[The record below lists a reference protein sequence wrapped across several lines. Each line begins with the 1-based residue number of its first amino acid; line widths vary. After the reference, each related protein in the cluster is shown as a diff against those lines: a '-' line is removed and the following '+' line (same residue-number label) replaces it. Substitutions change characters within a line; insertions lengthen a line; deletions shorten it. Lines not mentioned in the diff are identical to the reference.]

1 MKIDV
6 CYDLEDVQP
15 SRLQLQRGE
24 KLQLEVW
31 FHGPNWDK
39 VYDPGLAIKFGAKEA
54 GKYSSSEPI
63 MVYCDTFTLDESG
76 CYKGVLQ
83 LNTTNLLNLIGDEK
97 SVTLDAQFEFSGK
110 DTVYKTKLLRL
121 VVGNDV
127 IKGDEGVPVPAP
139 SYVTKDELGQEVKS
153 QVDGIMSDKMDEM
166 AGMAN
171 DAAASAESSEQSK
184 NNAATSATNA
194 ASSES
199 LAQKWAINPR
209 DLPVTGS
216 GATAKYSALH
226 WATYGQQYAQTAS
239 DAATSAASSR
249 ADCEL
254 FKQFAYQ
261 QAQASADSAVVSAAQ
276 AEIAADLVAGVAG
289 VGEQVEAAQNAA
301 ATAASKATEAANSAA
316 DASNSKTAAAS
327 SASAAAKSETNA
339 KTSETNAAN
348 SAKAA
353 ADSKTACENILSQ
366 MQGLLR
372 NVPLLD
378 ADNVFTGSNTF
389 KTRMVTEG
397 GITFTHPDTE
407 KTITIQMQSQGNL
420 SFDNEAGIQLAR
432 IDKNSIFYANRI
444 TTLVNFTSAS
454 EAVFKKGIINEN
466 GVYFTATGTPIQ
478 IGAVTPTADGSPHYW
493 AYISNSNSTISIASR
508 RILETGGVNSFSLL
522 IGDGTSNVIIGGSVL
537 NANNKKIVN
546 VAAGTAN
553 TDAATVAQA
562 GSGGSVPEN
571 VITTD
576 NIAEHAVTGLFFY
589 PGQSGSMT
597 GDVALHLNIENVN
610 GVESLC
616 LSSNEVGESIPLD
629 RFGGTLPDNVI
640 TTGNIANYA
649 VTALGGKRGALGIG
663 SNLSF
668 SGNTLNASGGGGSVD
683 LSNYRGN
690 VSIADHSG
698 YNILK
703 YDYDSDTI
711 MIGFSSRKVHVE
723 SFDFEVQTQDHVSL
737 SMGSGVFEIDN
748 NSEIR
753 MVANGLFYND
763 TPINPYATPL
773 DI

>member
-54 GKYSSSEPI
+54 GKYASSEPI
-63 MVYCDTFTLDESG
+63 MVYCDTFVLDESG

-110 DTVYKTKLLRL
+110 DTVYKTKLLKL
-121 VVGNDV
+121 VVSNDI

-153 QVDGIMSDKMDEM
+153 QVDDIMSDKMDEM

-171 DAAASAESSEQSK
+171 DAASSAEAAEQSK

-194 ASSES
+194 ANSES

-261 QAQASADSAVVSAAQ
+261 QAQASANSAVVSTNQ
-276 AEIAADLVAGVAG
+276 AKIAADLVAGVAG
-289 VGEQVEAAQNAA
+289 VGDQVEAAQNAA
-301 ATAASKATEAANSAA
+301 ATAASKATEAANSAMDAANSATSA
-316 DASNSKTAAAS
+316 DSSKKAAAT
-327 SASAAAKSETNA
+327 SASNA

-348 SAKAA
+348 SAKSA
-353 ADSKTACENILSQ
+353 ADSKTACEGILSQ

-378 ADNVFTGSNTF
+378 GDNVFTGNNTF

-397 GITFTHPDTE
+397 GITFTHPNTE
-407 KTITIQMQSQGNL
+407 KTITIQMQDIGNL
-420 SFDNEAGIQLAR
+420 SFDNETGIQLAR
-432 IDKNSIFYANRI
+432 FDKNSIFYANRI
-444 TTLVNFTSAS
+444 TTLVNFTSAG
-454 EAVFKKGIINEN
+454 EAVFKNGIINES
-466 GVYFTATGTPIQ
+466 GIYYTKTGTPVQ
-478 IGAVTPTADGSPHYW
+478 IGAVTTAADGVYHGWLVMNNGEVNGAQLSAKAMTTTGVSPDPVLAFTGRTAVLYEGGLDMRSHK
-493 AYISNSNSTISIASR
+493 
-508 RILETGGVNSFSLL
+508 IL
-522 IGDGTSNVIIGGSVL
+522 
-537 NANNKKIVN
+537 N
-546 VAAGTAN
+546 VASGTAP

-576 NIAEHAVTGLFFY
+576 NIAEHAVT
-589 PGQSGSMT
+589 
-597 GDVALHLNIENVN
+597 E
-610 GVESLC
+610 
-616 LSSNEVGESIPLD
+616 
-629 RFGGTLPDNVI
+629 
-640 TTGNIANYA
+640 
-649 VTALGGKRGALGIG
+649 LGGKHGALGIG
-663 SNLSF
+663 TNLSF
-668 SGNTLNASGGGGSVD
+668 SGNTLNASGGGGSGSVD

-703 YDYDSDTI
+703 YDSDSDTI
-711 MIGFSSRKVHVE
+711 TIGFSSRKVHVE